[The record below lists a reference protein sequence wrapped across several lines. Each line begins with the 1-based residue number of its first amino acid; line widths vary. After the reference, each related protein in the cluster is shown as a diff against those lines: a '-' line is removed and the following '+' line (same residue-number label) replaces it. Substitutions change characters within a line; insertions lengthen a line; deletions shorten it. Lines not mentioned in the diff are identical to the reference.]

1 MKKILLFTALNLF
14 FFSTSNAQVTIKP
27 GVKAGLNLSRLTN
40 YFDSDFKSDF
50 YIGGLAEIKFSS
62 FYALQ
67 PELVYSRQGAKANYT
82 PSGAVP
88 FPSSSVEET
97 ISLDYLSLGVINKF
111 TFAERFQAVVGPT
124 IDIQVADNFERELSN
139 ELIGLDLGLA
149 IGVGYSLPNGLT
161 FEARFKQGLIDIF
174 GDNYNN
180 YYDENNNGNYDEIIT
195 NQVIQLGVSYTFGS
209 K

>member
-27 GVKAGLNLSRLTN
+27 GVKAGLNLSRFTN
-40 YFDSDFKSDF
+40 SDSDFRPDF
-50 YIGGLAEIKFSS
+50 YVGGLAEIKFSS

-67 PELVYSRQGAKANYT
+67 PELVYSRQGA
-82 PSGAVP
+82 
-88 FPSSSVEET
+88 T
-97 ISLDYLSLGVINKF
+97 ITYNDLGVNPTGGSFEKKYSLDYLSLGVINKF

-124 IDIQVADNFERELSN
+124 IDIQLADNFEPALSDD
-139 ELIGLDLGLA
+139 LIGLDLGLA
-149 IGVGYSLPNGLT
+149 IGLGYSLPNGLT

-180 YYDENNNGNYDEIIT
+180 YYDENDNGNYDEIIT
-195 NQVIQLGVSYTFGS
+195 NQVIQFGVSYTFGS

>member
-27 GVKAGLNLSRLTN
+27 GVKAGLNLSRFTN
-40 YFDSDFKSDF
+40 SDSDFRPDF
-50 YIGGLAEIKFSS
+50 YVGGLAEIKFSS

-67 PELVYSRQGAKANYT
+67 PELVYSRQGATITYNDFAVN
-82 PSGAVP
+82 PSGG
-88 FPSSSVEET
+88 SVEKKY
-97 ISLDYLSLGVINKF
+97 SLDYLSLGAINKF

-124 IDIQVADNFERELSN
+124 IDIQVADNFDRETSDD
-139 ELIGLDLGLA
+139 LIGLDLGLA
-149 IGVGYSLPNGLT
+149 IGLGYSLPNGLT

-174 GDNYNN
+174 GDNYNA
-180 YYDENNNGNYDEIIT
+180 YEDENNNGNYDEIVT
-195 NQVIQLGVSYTFGS
+195 NQVIQLGISYTFGS